1 MKSQVNF
8 VYDIED
14 DPLDE
19 LKHWLF
25 LENVRLQQERQ
36 ELNDEKGKL
45 QREKQ
50 DFERRARSH
59 EVVMEMQEKK
69 LYRQKDLFEKQWQ
82 IVEEELRR
90 LAKDRDKLEKDKKL
104 ITREME
110 NLKNLKN
117 QAKATVSGVEGTFFV
132 GVNSALSL
140 KKRYRDLLKIYH
152 PDNPNGDKTIILYI
166 NKEYTE
172 LKRKFGID

>member
-25 LENVRLQQERQ
+25 LENVRLQQEKQ
-36 ELNDEKGKL
+36 VLNEEKDKL

-50 DFERRARSH
+50 DFDRRARSH
-59 EVVMEMQEKK
+59 EIVMEMQEKK
-69 LYRQKDLFEKQWQ
+69 LSRQKELFEKQWQ
-82 IVEEELRR
+82 IVEGELRR
-90 LAKDRDKLEKDKKL
+90 LAKDKDKLEKDRKL
-104 ITREME
+104 IAKEME

-117 QAKATVSGVEGTFFV
+117 QARATVSGTEGTFFV
-132 GVNSALSL
+132 GVNSAISL

-152 PDNPNGDKTIILYI
+152 PDNANGDKTIILYI

-172 LKRKFGID
+172 LKRRYGID